1 MPCNKNTLVAS
12 LMGRNLFSTLV
23 TSPTILMPELITPL
37 KNTNLVSMRAI
48 VHYGRTIVTV
58 FLLFGSLWSN
68 SQSISFKDGKYEL
81 GLGLGPSFFL
91 GDLGGARG
99 IGKPFVRDVDFPL
112 TKFSKGLFI
121 NIFPAEWLGV
131 RLAFNQSFLEGSDD
145 EVDLAGGRE
154 FSRWRR
160 NQYFQSKVSELYLGV
175 EIYPTVWL
183 EQYDGLLGKIRP
195 YGVTGI
201 GAFKF
206 NPKGYYY
213 PDPNNLN
220 NKVLVE
226 LKPLRLE
233 GQGMSQYPDRKE
245 YGLTQLEIPMGA
257 GFKYYIKEN
266 VYIGLEVLHR
276 KTFTDYIDDVSTKY
290 IDPIYFAQ
298 YLDPADVPI
307 AYQLH
312 NREPFRNIT
321 RPYVGRQR
329 GDSKEMDSYF
339 STILRFGWRL
349 NGDSSPNRRALRQ
362 LRCPLYF

>member
-1 MPCNKNTLVAS
+1 MRCNKNTRYSS
-12 LMGRNLFSTLV
+12 LISRNLFSTLV
-23 TSPTILMPELITPL
+23 TSPNPDFGINVPA

-48 VHYGRTIVTV
+48 VHFTRTLVTV
-58 FLLFGSLWSN
+58 LLLSLSLWSN
-68 SQSISFKDGKYEL
+68 SQSISFGDGKYEL

-99 IGKPFVRDVDFPL
+99 TGKPFIRDLDFPL
-112 TKFSKGLFI
+112 TKFSKGI
-121 NIFPAEWLGV
+121 YVNIYPAEWLGF
-131 RLAFNQSFLEGSDD
+131 RLAYNQSFLEGSDD
-145 EVDLAGGRE
+145 EVDLSGGRE

-160 NQYFQSKVSELYLGV
+160 NQYFQSKVSELYFGIEL
-175 EIYPTVWL
+175 YPTVWL
-183 EQYDGLLGKIRP
+183 EQYSDLLGKLRP
-195 YGVTGI
+195 YGITGI
-201 GAFKF
+201 GMFHF

-220 NKVLVE
+220 VKQLVE

-245 YGLTQLEIPMGA
+245 YKLTQLEIPMGA

-266 VYIGLEVLHR
+266 MYVGLEILHR

-290 IDPIYFAQ
+290 IDPIYFSQ
-298 YLDPADVPI
+298 YLAPADVPI

-321 RPYVGRQR
+321 RPTVGRQR

-349 NGDSSPNRRALRQ
+349 NGNNSPNRRALRQ